1 MTAHSARFGLHLSPG
16 TAWKDLEKLLA
27 TAR

>member
-1 MTAHSARFGLHLSPG
+1 MTAHSAHLGLNLSAG
-16 TAWKDLEKLLA
+16 IAWEDLEKLLA